1 MNWLKKI
8 IIRMAWPK
16 IKKILLSNV
25 NSEKYQ
31 KLIVTKANKKVDIPG
46 IPEKSEEKLFN
57 DIYDATQEATTEMIN
72 GIDIEEAIERIL

>member
-8 IIRMAWPK
+8 IIIMAWPK

-46 IPEKSEEKLFN
+46 IPERSEEKLFN
-57 DIYDATQEATTEMIN
+57 EIYDATQEATTEMIN